1 MCGSHSFF
9 DDSFKTA
16 DTDAELILEKFANC
30 TDTTVAKVVDVV
42 ASAKAVSKTEVVA
55 DERLLDDSCNST

>member
-1 MCGSHSFF
+1 LCGSHSFF

-30 TDTTVAKVVDVV
+30 TDATVAKVVDVV

-55 DERLLDDSCNST
+55 DG